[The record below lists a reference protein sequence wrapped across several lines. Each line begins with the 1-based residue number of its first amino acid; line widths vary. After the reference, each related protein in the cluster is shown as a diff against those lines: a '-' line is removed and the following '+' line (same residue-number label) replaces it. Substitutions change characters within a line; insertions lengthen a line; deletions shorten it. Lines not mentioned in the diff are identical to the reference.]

1 VSYAALLHWVWPS
14 WLLLASHSKD
24 KSRNKIRR
32 DCGLIISCLKCVA
45 LLHWQCKTI
54 LHVHPIKSCHVH
66 ICGHIFWKLLI
77 KVAGC
82 MCKNIYT
89 VNVKIVTYKCFIG
102 KELVLCV
109 YSLVYT
115 QNPPYFQCLIQI
127 CTWHIGQRP
136 LFYHFFSQ
144 FPSLTKKTQ
153 FSLLPLSRKFGYHPP
168 NPNLIK
174 ISLLLWNHH
183 ENC

>member
-1 VSYAALLHWVWPS
+1 
-14 WLLLASHSKD
+14 
-24 KSRNKIRR
+24 
-32 DCGLIISCLKCVA
+32 
-45 LLHWQCKTI
+45 
-54 LHVHPIKSCHVH
+54 VHPIKSCHVH

-115 QNPPYFQCLIQI
+115 QNPPYFQC
-127 CTWHIGQRP
+127 QRP
-136 LFYHFFSQ
+136 LFYHFFFSIP
-144 FPSLTKKTQ
+144 FSHKKKLNFLFSPSLENSAITLQTLTSSRSHFYYGIIMKIAKRVPCSDEIKKQ
-153 FSLLPLSRKFGYHPP
+153 VAKSIPLPP
-168 NPNLIK
+168 
-174 ISLLLWNHH
+174 ISLIRSSPPF
-183 ENC
+183 